1 MKNRIAAALLFSLL
15 VVPAAAVDEVTHVA
29 RVLLELAGTPGVSG
43 YENGVTSW
51 LRDTLEPFNPQGDN
65 LGNVTVTLGS
75 GAPHRLLVTHID
87 EPGYVVSAITA
98 DGFLRVQRLPQA
110 GVHPW
115 FDLLHSA
122 QPVEILT
129 RSGTLV
135 PGVVAGLSTHLQPG
149 RESPADRRTDHLD
162 RIYIDVGAR
171 SAEEVRALG
180 VDLLDPLT
188 LEKQALRLARNE
200 FAGPF
205 LSDRAGAAALVRLV
219 EGMDA
224 TKLQGTLTVAFVTRR
239 YIGNQGLDRL
249 LRQVAADE
257 VVFFERLEK
266 SEAQPGAG
274 VLVATLEG
282 GEPALAADLLTTA
295 REYRLPV
302 RAELAEAAPR
312 GRYSGLLPLPARTA
326 VVGVPVKFPQT
337 PVEVVNVED
346 LTRAEELLALYLGVT
361 IGKAPLRSRSPGGML
376 ARDSRIENVL
386 SQLVETYG
394 VSGHENPVAGRIQEL
409 LPAWA
414 QAWATEDAK
423 GNLFVALGKPAAAG
437 RPSDKPSL
445 VFVAHIDEIGWVVK
459 EIRED
464 GRLALERKG
473 GFLEEHFLGH
483 VALVHTAENKV
494 VPAVIELPEDY
505 REKKYE
511 LVRGREHIGYTGA
524 RSREE
529 AEALGI
535 HVGDS
540 ITVPKKYRK
549 LAGTRASARSFDDRV
564 GSTALVAALWELDP
578 AKIDREVIFVWA
590 VEEEIGLE
598 GAKHFARQAA
608 AEGGVPEFV
617 FAVDTFVSSD
627 SPLESDRFAN
637 GRLGEGF
644 VVRAVDNSNVA
655 PRQYVDRVLEIARK
669 NNIPAQYGVTGG
681 GNDGA
686 AFVPY
691 GSVDIP
697 LGWPLRYSHS
707 AAEVVDLKDVE
718 ALARIVAALVREF

>member
-1 MKNRIAAALLFSLL
+1 MTRRITVTFALFLFLALS
-15 VVPAAAVDEVTHVA
+15 ATAVDEVTHVSG
-29 RVLLELAGTPGVSG
+29 VLQQVAEIPGVSG
-43 YENGVTSW
+43 YEERVTAW
-51 LRDTLEPFNPQGDN
+51 LAERLKAHNPQVDN
-65 LGNVTVTLGS
+65 LGSVTVTLGA

-87 EPGYVVSAITA
+87 EPGYVVSAITS

-110 GVHPW
+110 GVNPW

-129 RSGTLV
+129 RGGKLV

-149 RESPADRRTDHLD
+149 RESPADRRTDHLE

-188 LEKQALRLARNE
+188 REKQPELLARNE
-200 FAGPF
+200 LVAPF
-205 LSDRAGAAALVRLV
+205 VSDRAGAAALVRLV

-224 TKLQGTLTVAFVTRR
+224 SKLQGTLTVAFVTRR

-249 LRQVAADE
+249 VRQVPADE
-257 VVFFERLEK
+257 IIFVERLEK
-266 SEAQPGAG
+266 SEAKPRDG
-274 VLVATLEG
+274 VLVATFEG
-282 GEPALAADLLTTA
+282 GEPGLAADLLAVA
-295 REYRLPV
+295 REHGLPV

-326 VVGVPVKFPQT
+326 VVGVPVKFSQT
-337 PVEVVNVED
+337 PAEIVNVED

-361 IGKAPLRSRSPGGML
+361 IGKPPQLRPPTQPLPPPPPPGSRT
-376 ARDSRIENVL
+376 EQVL
-386 SQLVETYG
+386 SQLSEVYG
-394 VSGHENPVAGRIQEL
+394 LSGHEELVADKIREL

-414 QAWATEDAK
+414 QEWAATDAR
-423 GNLFVALGKPAAAG
+423 GNLFVAFG
-437 RPSDKPSL
+437 RPSEKPAL
-445 VFVAHIDEIGWVVK
+445 VFVAHMDEIGWVVN
-459 EIRED
+459 EVRED
-464 GRLALERKG
+464 GRLVLERKG
-473 GFLEEHFLGH
+473 GWLEEHFLGH
-483 VALVHTAENKV
+483 VVLVHTAENKV
-494 VPAVIELPEDY
+494 PVVIELPEDY
-505 REKKYE
+505 QTKKYE
-511 LVRGREHIGYTGA
+511 LVRGREHVAYTGA

-535 HVGDS
+535 RVGDS

-578 AKIDREVIFVWA
+578 VKVDREVIFVWA

-608 AEGGVPEFV
+608 AEGGVPDFV

-655 PRQYVDRVLEIARK
+655 PRRWVDRVVEIARK
-669 NNIPAQYGVTGG
+669 NSIPAQYGVTGG

-718 ALARIVAALVREF
+718 ALARIVAALAREF

>member
-1 MKNRIAAALLFSLL
+1 MLLCLL
-15 VVPAAAVDEVTHVA
+15 PLVSAAVDEVTHVWS
-29 RVLLELAGTPGVSG
+29 VLAQLAEQPGVSG
-43 YENGVTSW
+43 YEERVTAW
-51 LRDTLEPFNPQGDN
+51 LAERLKAYNPQVNN
-65 LGNVTVTLGS
+65 LGNVTVTLGA

-87 EPGYVVSAITA
+87 EPGYVVSAIPS

-110 GVHPW
+110 GVNPW

-122 QPVEILT
+122 QPVEMLT
-129 RSGTLV
+129 RGGKLV

-149 RESPADRRTDHLD
+149 RESPADKRTDHLE

-188 LEKQALRLARNE
+188 LEKRADRLAHNE
-200 FAGPF
+200 LVAPFA
-205 LSDRAGAAALVRLV
+205 SDRAGATALVRLV

-224 TKLQGTLTVAFVTRR
+224 SKLQGTLMVAFVTRR
-239 YIGNQGLDRL
+239 YMGHQGLDRL
-249 LRQVAADE
+249 LHQVEADE
-257 VVFFERLEK
+257 VIFFERLEK

-282 GEPALAADLLTTA
+282 GEPALAADLLATA

-302 RAELAEAAPR
+302 RAELAEPAPR

-326 VVGVPVKFPQT
+326 VVGVPVKLPQT
-337 PVEVVNVED
+337 PAEIVNVED
-346 LTRAEELLALYLGVT
+346 LTRAEELLALYVGVT
-361 IGKAPLRSRSPGGML
+361 IGKAPPAGKAVNYPVAAPGSRT
-376 ARDSRIENVL
+376 EQVL
-386 SQLVETYG
+386 SQLSEVYG
-394 VSGHENPVAGRIQEL
+394 LSGHEERVADKIREL

-414 QAWATEDAK
+414 QEWATVDAR
-423 GNLFVALGKPAAAG
+423 GNLFVAFGKP
-437 RPSDKPSL
+437 SEKPSL
-445 VFVAHIDEIGWVVK
+445 VFVAHMDEIGWVVK

-464 GRLALERKG
+464 GRLVLERKG

-483 VALVHTAENKV
+483 VALVHTAEKQ
-494 VPAVIELPEDY
+494 VPVVIELPEDY
-505 REKKYE
+505 QTKKYE
-511 LVRGREHIGYTGA
+511 LVRGREHIAYTGA

-529 AEALGI
+529 AERMGLR
-535 HVGDS
+535 VGDS
-540 ITVPKKYRK
+540 LTVPKEFRW
-549 LAGTRASARSFDDRV
+549 LAEKRVSARSFDDRV
-564 GSTALVAALWELDP
+564 GCTALVAALWELDP
-578 AKIDREVIFVWA
+578 AKMDREVIFVWA

-608 AEGGVPEFV
+608 AEGGVPDFV

-655 PRQYVDRVLEIARK
+655 PRRWVDRVVEIARK
-669 NNIPAQYGVTGG
+669 NSIPAQYGVTGG

-718 ALARIVAALVREF
+718 ALARIVAALAREF

>member
-1 MKNRIAAALLFSLL
+1 LLLCLL
-15 VVPAAAVDEVTHVA
+15 PLVSAAVDEVTHVWS
-29 RVLLELAGTPGVSG
+29 VLAQLAEQPGVSG
-43 YENGVTSW
+43 YEERVTAW
-51 LRDTLEPFNPQGDN
+51 LAERLKAYNPQVNN
-65 LGNVTVTLGS
+65 LGNVTVTLGA

-87 EPGYVVSAITA
+87 EPGYVVSAITS

-129 RSGTLV
+129 RSGKLV

-149 RESPADRRTDHLD
+149 RESPADKRTDHLD
-162 RIYIDVGAR
+162 RIFIDVGAR
-171 SAEEVRALG
+171 SADEVRELG

-188 LEKQALRLARNE
+188 LEKQTYLLARNE
-200 FAGPF
+200 LVAPFA
-205 LSDRAGAAALVRLV
+205 SDRAGAAALVRLV

-224 TKLQGTLTVAFVTRR
+224 SKLQGTLTVAFVTRR
-239 YIGNQGLDRL
+239 YMGNQGLDRL

-266 SEAQPGAG
+266 SEAEPGAG

-282 GEPALAADLLTTA
+282 GEPSLAADLLATA

-302 RAELAEAAPR
+302 RAELAEPAPR

-326 VVGVPVKFPQT
+326 VIGVPVKFPQT
-337 PVEVVNVED
+337 PAEIVNMED

-414 QAWATEDAK
+414 QEWAATDAK
-423 GNLFVALGKPAAAG
+423 GNLFVAFGK
-437 RPSDKPSL
+437 PSDKPAL
-445 VFVAHIDEIGWVVK
+445 VFVAHMDEIGWVVK

-473 GFLEEHFLGH
+473 GWLEEHFLGH
-483 VALVHTAENKV
+483 VALVHTAEKM

-511 LVRGREHIGYTGA
+511 LVRGREHIAYTGA

-535 HVGDS
+535 RVGDS
-540 ITVPKKYRK
+540 MTVPKKYRK

-644 VVRAVDNSNVA
+644 VVRAVDSSNVA